1 MRRTGTVGG
10 RMIDMQGRGTW
21 TVSELY
27 RSVSDCACGYFNI
40 VSIHLRDF
48 VILVWLPPIPLIS
61 STAGAGRPQGSRQ
74 VSSVRAT
81 GVRCAGQIVR
91 IGL

>member
-61 STAGAGRPQGSRQ
+61 STQERGARRVHGRSLACERL
-74 VSSVRAT
+74 A
-81 GVRCAGQIVR
+81 
-91 IGL
+91 